1 MNDILSVSLHRECF
15 TRTCWTIN
23 EDGAVL
29 TVYEGVTKILSIHF
43 GEHFLLGRLRV
54 KYLFE
59 GVDFAFIPVKI

>member
-29 TVYEGVTKILSIHF
+29 AVYEGVTKILSIHF
-43 GEHFLLGRLRV
+43 GEHFLLG
-54 KYLFE
+54 
-59 GVDFAFIPVKI
+59 